1 MALIPDGREVGTE
14 TGVNR
19 SGKDLDGNPVVV
31 SASHEAIQD
40 YGWPTAWGA
49 GETKYQRGTYEQIGD
64 TRLIRVTTADCANE
78 NA

>member
-31 SASHEAIQD
+31 SASHEAIHSR
-40 YGWPTAWGA
+40 A
-49 GETKYQRGTYEQIGD
+49 GPSFEHTKQAGSPLRSASCFELNT
-64 TRLIRVTTADCANE
+64 
-78 NA
+78 